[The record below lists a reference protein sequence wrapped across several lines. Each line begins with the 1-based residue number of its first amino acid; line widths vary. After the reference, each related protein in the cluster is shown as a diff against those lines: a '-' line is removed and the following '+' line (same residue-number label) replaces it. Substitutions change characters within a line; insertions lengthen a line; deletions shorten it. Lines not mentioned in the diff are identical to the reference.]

1 MHDGEFETPG
11 YKSFRRDRG
20 AACGGIAV
28 YVKNEITATRRDD
41 LEDSTVERLWLE
53 ISLPKTHGFLVRTF
67 YRPPNSSKYH
77 DKDFMVKLESILDKA
92 TSEGKELFTLG
103 DFKCDFLIKRSSI
116 PQCKQLKSLF
126 KSFHIKQVIKE
137 ATRVTPDSKTLL
149 DLIAANN
156 PHNISCS
163 GVISCSLSDH
173 EMVYCV
179 RKINWKRAPDLIKT
193 FRNYVKYDPKNYVM
207 N

>member
-53 ISLPKTHGFLVRTF
+53 ISLPKTHGFLVGTF